1 MCKGGG
7 EWSGGGRAL
16 SCGDGCV
23 CVQVESQVEESGLV
37 VAGLY
42 HAHDNLRDTH
52 IDVFSQRIA
61 DKVLYWRLLI
71 SGACARDIKRTV
83 RRIFGI
89 LRGDVQMNLFYP
101 FCFHSSFQ
109 THIVLGSFWL
119 RDSNINTVVGVLFLE
134 IKFIFL
140 V

>member
-1 MCKGGG
+1 MCTGGG

-71 SGACARDIKRTV
+71 SGACARDIKSAQYIWDLAWRCADESFLSFLLSL
-83 RRIFGI
+83 IFSDPYCFGI
-89 LRGDVQMNLFYP
+89 LLAPRF
-101 FCFHSSFQ
+101 
-109 THIVLGSFWL
+109 
-119 RDSNINTVVGVLFLE
+119 
-134 IKFIFL
+134 
-140 V
+140 